1 MRHEKFIAL
10 IPALLLCATP
20 ALSHAAIG
28 IGVSVNIEPP
38 VLPVYVQPPLP
49 EPGYIWTPGYWAW
62 DGSDYY
68 WVPGTWVE
76 PPQPGLLWTPGY
88 WAWNDGAYVWNGGY
102 WGPQVGFY
110 GGVNYGF
117 GYSGEGFHGGYWHGG
132 AFFYNRAV
140 ANFGHVHVVNVFSA
154 PVPRVTVS
162 RVSFNGGERG
172 IRLQPTSAER
182 AAMNGHHFAATSMQ
196 LQHEQHAAG
205 MPALHMHQNNGRP
218 QILTT
223 QRAGDFA
230 HPGPGLSNHHAGGP
244 GPAMRGPAMQMQMQQ
259 GGPGHPHGGA
269 PVERHEDRP
278 APQTM
283 HGGPPLERGGEPHM
297 QHEQGPRPQGGHEP
311 HAQGHGEPDRRND
324 R

>member
-1 MRHEKFIAL
+1 MRHHKFLAL
-10 IPALLLCATP
+10 IPALLLAAAP

-49 EPGYIWTPGYWAW
+49 APGYLWTPGYWAW

-68 WVPGTWVE
+68 WVPGTWVQ
-76 PPQPGLLWTPGY
+76 PPQSGLLWTPGY
-88 WAWNDGAYVWNGGY
+88 WGWTNGAYLWNGGY

-117 GYSGEGFHGGYWHGG
+117 GYTGSGYHGGYWHGG

-140 ANFGHVHVVNVFSA
+140 ANFGGVHIMNVYSA
-154 PVPRVTVS
+154 PVPHTAVS
-162 RVSFNGGERG
+162 RVSFNGGQGG
-172 IRLQPTSAER
+172 IHAQPSAGER
-182 AAMNGHHFAATSMQ
+182 AAMTAHHFAATSMQ
-196 LQHEQHAAG
+196 IQHEQHAAG
-205 MPALHMHQNNGRP
+205 MPAMHMHQNGGRP

-244 GPAMRGPAMQMQMQQ
+244 GPAMHGPA
-259 GGPGHPHGGA
+259 HPQGGA
-269 PVERHEDRP
+269 PEQHYEDRP
-278 APQTM
+278 APQAL
-283 HGGPPLERGGEPHM
+283 HGGPSPERGPPPQRGGEAHGQ
-297 QHEQGPRPQGGHEP
+297 QHQ
-311 HAQGHGEPDRRND
+311 QGHAEPERHND